1 MEGTRSFH
9 IPSLRSSF
17 QNSVLSSSHKSN
29 FFKGCERVP
38 QYCWV
43 LIVPA
48 LTSLGK
54 GRQIYGSPPMLKA
67 LWFSIK
73 DINMTKFLR
82 CKVLVAAFLFSSV
95 AANAEP
101 ASPESIKALM
111 QSTGSGEMGMQMMN
125 QMLPA
130 LKQMIPSAP
139 ESFWTDVM
147 SEVDANDI
155 EDMVIPVYQKYL
167 TEEDIQAVNSFYQTE
182 AGQKLIRVQPTIMQ
196 ESMAIGQQWGQNLA
210 KQVLLKY
217 QKQSSSKP

>member
-1 MEGTRSFH
+1 
-9 IPSLRSSF
+9 
-17 QNSVLSSSHKSN
+17 
-29 FFKGCERVP
+29 
-38 QYCWV
+38 
-43 LIVPA
+43 
-48 LTSLGK
+48 
-54 GRQIYGSPPMLKA
+54 
-67 LWFSIK
+67 
-73 DINMTKFLR
+73 
-82 CKVLVAAFLFSSV
+82 
-95 AANAEP
+95 
-101 ASPESIKALM
+101 LM